1 MIKTSKCRE
10 EKLFCC
16 KKRQKLME
24 NSKKINNK
32 VTSNKT
38 KHVENEKKLNDMI
51 TKLINDLM
59 REVTITSKKKKKK
72 KKNK

>member
-1 MIKTSKCRE
+1 
-10 EKLFCC
+10 
-16 KKRQKLME
+16 ME
-24 NSKKINNK
+24 NFKKINNK

-59 REVTITSKKKKKK
+59 REVTTTSKKKK
-72 KKNK
+72 N

>member
-10 EKLFCC
+10 KKLFCC

-24 NSKKINNK
+24 NFKKINNK

-59 REVTITSKKKKKK
+59 REVTTTSKKKKKK
-72 KKNK
+72 N